1 MSGAARGGPE
11 KKWGPTA
18 SDRAGK
24 GRSQGKGGP
33 EFPDSGRKGGSQ
45 PRRTSAPPEAGRKRG
60 REGAPSLHA
69 RNKGGSIP
77 ERSRQSLGKAPK
89 GWFIGETGLRPL
101 WKGLAVLA
109 GGWLVSLGV
118 GLGLTAAM
126 NSLYQVWGVNQDN
139 ILRAP
144 IWIQLI
150 SGHWGEWVS
159 IAQNLLLLPLAWVLC
174 RWNRKEGLPWG
185 RSGGKGFVLGA
196 GFALALAALLLLAD
210 GLRMG
215 RPLYKPLL
223 SWEVLIPLAMYLC
236 AALGV
241 EALLRGALDGALAA
255 WRPWARRT
263 AGALAFAALTAP
275 SWQSVTLVNQALMG
289 LLLEL
294 GAERSGGFLA
304 GAMARF
310 GLYAVLYGLLGCQGA
325 SSVALYEC
333 YPAGH
338 DWLSGGYQGPLS
350 GGLAL
355 MMLAALTGWILYRRK
370 RERWRMRE

>member
-60 REGAPSLHA
+60 REGALSLHA

-210 GLRMG
+210 GLRWQVTSSMPAGG
-215 RPLYKPLL
+215 RP
-223 SWEVLIPLAMYLC
+223 AF
-236 AALGV
+236 
-241 EALLRGALDGALAA
+241 
-255 WRPWARRT
+255 PWAARCSAGGTGPDAPPPGPGRCRRCPAPQRRRT
-263 AGALAFAALTAP
+263 VPAP
-275 SWQSVTLVNQALMG
+275 
-289 LLLEL
+289 
-294 GAERSGGFLA
+294 
-304 GAMARF
+304 
-310 GLYAVLYGLLGCQGA
+310 
-325 SSVALYEC
+325 
-333 YPAGH
+333 
-338 DWLSGGYQGPLS
+338 GPLWPRCAPP
-350 GGLAL
+350 LRPD
-355 MMLAALTGWILYRRK
+355 YRAGPSSPACPGRA
-370 RERWRMRE
+370 